1 MIIQAMKGYQ
11 SNPNKANIRIMF
23 TYAFNLN
30 NLNLIIKLL
39 MEYLINIR
47 VPTKTQTSV
56 LVL

>member
-1 MIIQAMKGYQ
+1 MKGYQ